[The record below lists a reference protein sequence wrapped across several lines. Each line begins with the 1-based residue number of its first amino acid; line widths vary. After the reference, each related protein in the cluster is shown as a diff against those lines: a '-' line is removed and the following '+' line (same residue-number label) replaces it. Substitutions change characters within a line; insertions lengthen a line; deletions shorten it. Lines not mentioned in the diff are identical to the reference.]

1 MGPNGLEVWRP
12 KREPCIF
19 PITVALSDIAKSP
32 EQLRRRLWKS

>member
-19 PITVALSDIAKSP
+19 PITVALSDIAISQAP
-32 EQLRRRLWKS
+32 SRGRL